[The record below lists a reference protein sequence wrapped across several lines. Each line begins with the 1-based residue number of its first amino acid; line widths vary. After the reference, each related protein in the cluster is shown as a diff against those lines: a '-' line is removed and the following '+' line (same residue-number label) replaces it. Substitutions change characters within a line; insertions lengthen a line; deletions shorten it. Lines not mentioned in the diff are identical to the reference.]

1 MMEGNNDISLVKDDA
16 LGYLSG
22 PVRKNI
28 SRHLFGAIH
37 LTSGSFD
44 RFIAPSH
51 IPPSVH
57 I

>member
-1 MMEGNNDISLVKDDA
+1 MMEGNNDISLAKDDA

-22 PVRKNI
+22 PMRKNI